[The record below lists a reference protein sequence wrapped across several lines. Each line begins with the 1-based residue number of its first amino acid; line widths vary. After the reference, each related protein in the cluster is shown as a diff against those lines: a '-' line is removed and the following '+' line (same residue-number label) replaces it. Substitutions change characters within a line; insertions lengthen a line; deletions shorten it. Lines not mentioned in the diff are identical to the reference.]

1 MTKNK
6 RIELYRRLPEIY
18 RIKDEGLPESY
29 LRNGE
34 PVEAYQLRSF
44 LEPVEDMFSA
54 IHENIES
61 LYHDLFIETCDEWVI
76 PYIADLLGTSHLA
89 GDPWTLRA
97 DVADT
102 ILIRRSKGTLG
113 AIELLAFILTKWGV
127 HAVELRENMI
137 WNQHLNHQRPDK
149 GGSPPYGGADF
160 RPNMPVRGG
169 TVNLRDPAQLALL
182 NGPFDPFA
190 HVADVQ
196 PPGTAQTRYNLPN
209 LAIYLWRL
217 KDYRVKITRPAVSSV
232 QQASGKF
239 VLRINVNPVPSDEA
253 PPGARPVR
261 LFNTNRSGPFSSNV
275 PASERSY
282 PAAAAPRISS
292 MDELPDP
299 ISPPRL
305 TAVPREYAA
314 VDLYDPADAATV
326 RITDVGLQ
334 VHIPGPAPSGIDF
347 SADRVRG
354 GNLCAWEQS
363 LRADIADGEI
373 VVDPLIGRICIGVP
387 DLPLAQRLENDL
399 VLTFTYGAVGEVGA
413 HPVSYP
419 ALPPKYDYRVNPRVV
434 YEEANVAQNPLQ
446 KALENALITARTNV
460 LADEKN
466 LLGKVPIVIKV
477 TDSLIHPLNIEAL
490 QADLLA
496 DDSSIRLSGPLII
509 CVADQERPI
518 VRLVKPLAFCPAKVA
533 AAATSDPVE
542 DKKTQA
548 RYDAAMDALFVRLEG
563 LYLARGPNFGAGNPL
578 IRRAALNKIEIISCT
593 LDPGGYRRFDGTPAP
608 RRTGIRLSEPYGFTI
623 PAEEREFKQTP
634 QIVIQR
640 SICGAIFI
648 DEGYRLCLADSIV
661 ESMPLARGGSAP
673 SFALTGATDPSGG
686 YSAPTV
692 IKNVTILGPL
702 RAARIEG
709 GGGIFTGV
717 LEALDQQSGC
727 LKYCYFTD
735 DSKSPVKNRLPQ
747 QFACVSGAEARLI
760 FTSEFFSDP
769 DYCQLSLE
777 CDPRILEEGSG
788 NDQMGAFNFL
798 LEAHK
803 WRNLKIRF
811 REFMPV
817 GISPLLIP
825 AT

>member
-6 RIELYRRLPEIY
+6 RVELYRRLPEIY

-34 PVEAYQLRSF
+34 PVEAYQLKSF
-44 LEPVEDMFSA
+44 LEPVEEMFSV

-61 LYHDLFIETCDEWVI
+61 LYHDFFIETCDEWVI

-102 ILIRRSKGTLG
+102 ILVRRSKGTLG

-137 WNQHLNHQRPDK
+137 WNQHLNHQRPDR
-149 GGSPPYGGADF
+149 GGSPPYGGTDF

-169 TVNLRDPAQLALL
+169 TVNLRDPARLALL

-196 PPGTAQTRYNLPN
+196 PAEIAQTRYNLPN

-217 KDYRVKITRPAVSSV
+217 KDYRVRATRPAVSIV
-232 QQASGKF
+232 PQTSGKF
-239 VLRINVNPVPSDEA
+239 VLRITVNPVPSDEA
-253 PPGARPVR
+253 PPGARPIR
-261 LFNTNRSGPFSSNV
+261 LFSTNRSGPFSSDV

-282 PAAAAPRISS
+282 PAAAAPRISGI
-292 MDELPDP
+292 DELPDP

-305 TAVPREYAA
+305 TAVPGAYAA
-314 VDLYDPADAATV
+314 VNLYDPADAATV

-334 VHIPGPAPSGIDF
+334 VHIPGPAPSGFDF
-347 SADRVRG
+347 SGEHVRS

-363 LRADIADGEI
+363 LRADVADGEI
-373 VVDPLIGRICIGVP
+373 VVDPIIGRICIGVP
-387 DLPLAQRLENDL
+387 DLPLAQRLEKDL
-399 VLTFTYGAVGEVGA
+399 LLTFTYGAVGEVGA

-419 ALPPKYDYRVNPRVV
+419 ALPSKYDYHVNRRVV
-434 YEEANVAQNPLQ
+434 YEEASLAGKSLQ
-446 KALENALITARTNV
+446 EALEDALTTVRATV
-460 LADEKN
+460 SADEKK
-466 LLGKVPIVIKV
+466 LLGNVSIVIEI
-477 TDSLIHPLNIEAL
+477 TDSLTHTLNIESLSAPF
-490 QADLLA
+490 LA
-496 DDSSIRLSGPLII
+496 GDSSLKLDGPLII
-509 CVADQERPI
+509 RAADQERPI
-518 VRLVKPLAFCPAKVA
+518 VKLSKPLAFCPAKVA
-533 AAATSDPVE
+533 ATPTSDPVE
-542 DKKTQA
+542 DKKTQS
-548 RYDAAMDALFVRLEG
+548 RYEAAMDALFVRLEG
-563 LYLARGPNFGAGNPL
+563 LYLARGSNFGASSPI
-578 IRRAALNKIEIISCT
+578 IRRAALNKLEIISCT
-593 LDPGGYRRFDGTPAP
+593 LDPGGYRRFDGTRAV

-661 ESMPLARGGSAP
+661 ESMPP
-673 SFALTGATDPSGG
+673 SRRSTVPPFAITGASDPSNG
-686 YSAPTV
+686 YAAPTV
-692 IKNVTILGPL
+692 VKNVTILGPV
-702 RAARIEG
+702 RAAGIEG
-709 GGGIFTGV
+709 SGAIFTGV

-735 DSKSPVKNRLPQ
+735 DSTSPVKNRLPQ

-769 DYCQLSLE
+769 GYCQLSLE
-777 CDPRILEEGSG
+777 CDRRILEEGSG

-798 LEAHK
+798 LETHK
-803 WRNLKIRF
+803 WRNLRIRF

-817 GISPLLIP
+817 GTRPLLIP